1 MPTPTTLETWGAF
14 ASSLRPE
21 QIPASARRR
30 LRMQVASVLGA
41 IFAADADPGAERVT
55 RWARRSS
62 GPHPLLSS
70 GEKVARMEA
79 LAASAARSCALDFDD
94 YCLVGHTGHSA
105 VVVPL
110 VLGAAADLPWR
121 DLEVAQA
128 AAVELGA
135 RLGLATFLGPQ
146 NGQNLPFVHHAAAA
160 VAAGRVLRLDA
171 RGHAHALAL
180 ALAQPEAPLW
190 PAFLGGHDGKIL
202 TASTATVHG
211 VMAAELAFDG
221 VTGALD
227 LLDHPRGFLHRFSF
241 APARGALG
249 RLGETWLSE
258 TIHVKEHPAC
268 AYFQTAID
276 AAIEVAAQAR
286 VLLGRPLEA
295 KDVEAVEI
303 ETTLLGAAVHAHA
316 KLRPAA
322 DDAPLRPNEVSFS
335 LSLTT
340 ALALLGGGLRPAA
353 LTERA
358 LAEGTAA
365 ARAMAARTTVRHAW
379 DLTSQLVFRVG
390 GALGFRALFRGTE
403 PRALLA
409 APMHARASFPE
420 LELGVSS
427 GQLATD
433 LVRLISS
440 LARREESQLPGVLAP
455 GTLEGL
461 GFPFA
466 TRLHLTLAEGTRL
479 GADRAYPRGAPGRP
493 IDEAEEVVRGKLID
507 AAAAPLGRRRAVKLA
522 DTLLDPPRTL
532 KVRDVIAMISRK

>member
-1 MPTPTTLETWGAF
+1 MPAPTTLETWGSF

-41 IFAADADPGAERVT
+41 VFAADADPGAERVT

-62 GPHPLLSS
+62 GPHPLLPS
-70 GEKVARMEA
+70 GEKVARVEA
-79 LAASAARSCALDFDD
+79 LVASAARSCALDFDD

-105 VVVPL
+105 VIVPL
-110 VLGAAADLPWR
+110 VLGGAADLPWR

-171 RGHAHALAL
+171 HGHAHALAL

-190 PAFLGGHDGKIL
+190 PAFLGAHDGKIL
-202 TASTATVHG
+202 TPSTATVQG
-211 VMAAELAFDG
+211 VLAAELAFDG

-249 RLGETWLSE
+249 RLGEVWLAE

-295 KDVEAVEI
+295 ADVTAIEI

-316 KLRPAA
+316 KLRPHVEG
-322 DDAPLRPNEVSFS
+322 DPIRPNEVSFS
-335 LSLTT
+335 LALTT
-340 ALALLGGGLRPAA
+340 ALALLGGGLRPSS

-358 LAEGTAA
+358 LLERTEA
-365 ARAMAARTTVRHAW
+365 ARALAGRASVRHAW

-390 GALGFRALFRGTE
+390 GALGFRALFRGTDT
-403 PRALLA
+403 RTLLS
-409 APMHARASFPE
+409 APMQARATFPE
-420 LELGVSS
+420 LDLGVPT
-427 GQLATD
+427 GQLVTD
-433 LVRLISS
+433 LVRLLSS
-440 LARREESQLPGVLAP
+440 LARREEHELPGVLAP
-455 GTLEGL
+455 GSLEGL

-466 TRLHLTLAEGTRL
+466 TRLHVTLEGGARL

-493 IDEAEEVVRGKLID
+493 IDESEEVVRGKLID
-507 AAAAPLGRRRAVKLA
+507 AASPVIGRRRAVKLA
-522 DTLLDPPRTL
+522 DTILDPPRSL
-532 KVRDVIAMISRK
+532 KIRDVVAMLART